1 MLNRDPELTFG
12 AQIMDM
18 ADQTEEVEFALRDTQ
33 VIIGVYGVKIRHE
46 NDVILRFSFILNNDF
61 WTDMPMKMKKKE
73 CQKIRNQTLL
83 NSSLTSFNENL

>member
-1 MLNRDPELTFG
+1 MINRDPELTFG

-61 WTDMPMKMKKKE
+61 WTDMPMKTKWE
-73 CQKIRNQTLL
+73 SQKVHR
-83 NSSLTSFNENL
+83 

>member
-1 MLNRDPELTFG
+1 MGMAVHRLTACYYNDLTCFLMINRDPELTFG

-61 WTDMPMKMKKKE
+61 
-73 CQKIRNQTLL
+73 
-83 NSSLTSFNENL
+83 